1 MQCIAKF
8 ILKMLGWVLLVPV
21 YFYKYAISPIT
32 PASCRHVPTCSQY
45 ALEAV
50 KVHGPFLGFWLA
62 TKRIVSCHPWGT
74 HGYDPVPKIDQ
85 IKVKKIKLKK
95 ASGKQFNKRSL

>member
-1 MQCIAKF
+1 MQCVAKF
-8 ILKMLGWVLLVPV
+8 ILKLLSWVLLIPV

-50 KVHGPFLGFWLA
+50 KIHGPFKGFWLA
-62 TKRIVSCHPWGT
+62 TKRIVKCHPWGT
-74 HGYDPVPKIDQ
+74 HGYDPVPGKGQ
-85 IKVKKIKLKK
+85 IKVKKINLKK
-95 ASGKQFNKRSL
+95 